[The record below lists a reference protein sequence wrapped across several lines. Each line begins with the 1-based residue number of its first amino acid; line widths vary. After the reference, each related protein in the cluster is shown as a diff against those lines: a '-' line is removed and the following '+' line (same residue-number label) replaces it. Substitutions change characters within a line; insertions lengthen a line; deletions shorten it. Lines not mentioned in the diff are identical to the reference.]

1 VRCQLPVPGGDLI
14 RSVPRFQPL
23 DDAALERLGDEQ
35 LIAYMR
41 TARDAGHPSA
51 ADALAILVFGH
62 WANVER
68 RVRLKL
74 PESQVEDLTG
84 DIIADAIASAF
95 DGSSA
100 GEFVSWLATITKR
113 AIADFYR
120 RGPGRA
126 RTVPLGGGD
135 DDAYAEPA
143 APSEQGA
150 VEVRDAI
157 ERVLGMM
164 REDHRRVVD
173 IIVFE
178 DLPAAAAVRAVPGMT
193 EANAHQIVSRFRH
206 ALREA
211 LKPGGDT
218 GDG

>member
-1 VRCQLPVPGGDLI
+1 M
-14 RSVPRFQPL
+14 PRFQPL

-41 TARDAGHPSA
+41 LAREAGHPSA
-51 ADALAILVFGH
+51 GDALAILVFGH

-74 PESQVEDLTG
+74 PEAHVEDVTG

-95 DGSSA
+95 DGTSA
-100 GEFVSWLATITKR
+100 GEFVSWLGTITKR

-120 RGPGRA
+120 RGPGRT
-126 RTVPLGGGD
+126 RTVPLGGD

-143 APSEQGA
+143 APSEQGT

-157 ERVLGMM
+157 ERVLARM

-178 DLPAAAAVRAVPGMT
+178 DRPAAEAVRAVPGMT
-193 EANAHQIVSRFRH
+193 EANAHQVVSRFRQ

-211 LKPGGDT
+211 LEPGGDT
-218 GDG
+218 GGG